1 MLLVVV
7 ARRFD
12 IAAKPKQ
19 EQKQRSRHMNLDW
32 KWIGIGALI
41 MIAMSFV
48 AGFILTIFIA
58 PQLEGV
64 TDPAEIQLS
73 GGQIALAALLNF
85 LAYVVGGFIVGVKSA
100 GRTILEP
107 AIAAA
112 AAVAIALL
120 IAGVFS
126 IGTLIAG
133 GLVPFLAGLLG
144 GWLGERRQE
153 SKAGI

>member
-1 MLLVVV
+1 MLFAAVVKRYTIV
-7 ARRFD
+7 AQ
-12 IAAKPKQ
+12 PKQ
-19 EQKQRSRHMNLDW
+19 EQHQRSKLMNLDW

-48 AGFILTIFIA
+48 AGFILTIFLA

-64 TDPAEIQLS
+64 TDPADIQLS

-112 AAVAIALL
+112 VAVGIALL
-120 IAGVFS
+120 LSGVFS

>member
-1 MLLVVV
+1 
-7 ARRFD
+7 
-12 IAAKPKQ
+12 
-19 EQKQRSRHMNLDW
+19 MNLDW

-41 MIAMSFV
+41 MIALSIV
-48 AGFILTIFIA
+48 AGLILGLFLA

-64 TDPAEIQLS
+64 TDPADIQLS
-73 GGQIALAALLNF
+73 GGQIAIAALLNF
-85 LAYVVGGFIVGVKSA
+85 LAFVVGGFIVGVKSA

-112 AAVAIALL
+112 LAVALALL
-120 IAGVFS
+120 LSGGFTV
-126 IGTLIAG
+126 GNLIAG

-153 SKAGI
+153 STAGADS